1 MVSNEQSL
9 KAVNV
14 LQTAAWTQ
22 TQDAKDLIQH
32 QEAFNLL
39 RQLATDIVDLQ
50 EQGQA
55 WDRM

>member
-14 LQTAAWTQ
+14 LQIVAWTQ

-39 RQLATDIVDLQ
+39 QQLATDIVDLQ

-55 WDRM
+55 WDKM